1 LTQPLGATEPSA
13 SAVIVARRA
22 RSGPRRAPRRVE
34 KVRGIARAGYDRGSI
49 QPNRGIGY
57 PALVLRRSLLPLL
70 LGSSLIAALAC
81 HRNGLT
87 TREPMGPPLV
97 LETTTLVASKGE
109 VTPAMAILERELATN
124 FTKLRGSEL
133 AEEPPY
139 FMSYDLVGA
148 HSLWLEANDGAI
160 DRKVI
165 DRDRTVDVDIRVGG
179 PELDNGHPTNGWYGG
194 NGLGTGVQVSLEDD
208 ALALGQALWLVTEMQ
223 YRDAVQA
230 YTDAV
235 SEEATLTREDEPEHP
250 DFTLTDSPMH
260 HIEVPAELDLD
271 ALAVQWAPTVERL
284 SAILGADSHI
294 QQATAVM
301 TASVE
306 NRSYIDTEGSQVQAG
321 KVRVRLMLLA
331 STQADDG
338 MGLQRLVT
346 FERHLPEQ
354 LPTPAELEVLAET
367 LRTELLALRVAPI
380 AEPYTG
386 PAVLEG
392 PAAGVFF
399 HEIFGH
405 RLEGH
410 RQKDDYEGQTFTKM
424 LGKAILPE
432 FIDVYDDP
440 TLASIDGT
448 PLNGHYFVDDEATP
462 AQRATLV
469 TGGVLESFL
478 MSRSVVAPFTASN
491 GHGRRERGHMVVAR
505 QGNLIVSARE
515 TVPEASL
522 RERLIAE
529 AKAQGKPYGLWFAD
543 ISGGYTIT
551 DRSGP
556 QAFKVEPLMVYRI
569 WTDGRPD
576 ELVRGADI
584 VGTPLAAFETI
595 MAAGDEPGIFN
606 GTCGAESGWVPVSAV
621 SPSLLLSKLEIERSM
636 HERDKPPLL
645 PAPMTLMPQEAG
657 R

>member
-1 LTQPLGATEPSA
+1 
-13 SAVIVARRA
+13 V
-22 RSGPRRAPRRVE
+22 
-34 KVRGIARAGYDRGSI
+34 
-49 QPNRGIGY
+49 
-57 PALVLRRSLLPLL
+57 
-70 LGSSLIAALAC
+70 
-81 HRNGLT
+81 
-87 TREPMGPPLV
+87 
-97 LETTTLVASKGE
+97 
-109 VTPAMAILERELATN
+109 MAILERELSTN
-124 FTKLRGSEL
+124 FTKLQTSEL
-133 AEEPPY
+133 AEQPPY
-139 FMSYDLVGA
+139 FMAYDLVGA

-165 DRDRTVDVDIRVGG
+165 DRDRTADVDIRVGT

-194 NGLGTGVQVSLEDD
+194 NGLGTGLQVSLEDD
-208 ALALGQALWLVTEMQ
+208 ALALGQALWLISEMQ
-223 YRDAVQA
+223 YQDAVQA

-250 DFTLTDSPMH
+250 DFTLADEPIT
-260 HIEVPAELDLD
+260 HIETPASLDLEN
-271 ALAVQWAPTVERL
+271 LAKEWAPTVARL
-284 SAILGADSHI
+284 SAILGADPHV

-306 NRSYIDTEGSQVQAG
+306 NRNYVDTEGSHVQSG

-331 STQADDG
+331 TTQAADG
-338 MGLQRLVT
+338 MALQRLVT
-346 FERHLPEQ
+346 FELHLPEQ
-354 LPTPAELEVLAET
+354 LPTANETLAEK
-367 LRTELLALRVAPI
+367 LRTELMALRAAPI

-386 PAVLEG
+386 PAVLAG

-410 RQKDDYEGQTFTKM
+410 RQKDDQEGQTFTKM
-424 LGKAILPE
+424 LGQAILPE

-448 PLNGHYFVDDEATP
+448 PLNGHYFIDDEAIV
-462 AQRATLV
+462 AQRASLV
-469 TGGVLESFL
+469 EAGVLKTFL
-478 MSRSVVAPFTASN
+478 MSRSTVAPFTSSN
-491 GHGRRERGHMVVAR
+491 GHGRRERGNMIVPR

-529 AKAQGKPYGLWFAD
+529 AKKQGKPYGLWFAD
-543 ISGGYTIT
+543 IAGGYTIT

-556 QAFKVEPLMVYRI
+556 QAFKVEPLMVYRV

-645 PAPMTLMPQEAG
+645 PAPMTLG
-657 R
+657 GGK

>member
-1 LTQPLGATEPSA
+1 ML
-13 SAVIVARRA
+13 RRA
-22 RSGPRRAPRRVE
+22 
-34 KVRGIARAGYDRGSI
+34 
-49 QPNRGIGY
+49 
-57 PALVLRRSLLPLL
+57 LVPVL
-70 LGSSLIAALAC
+70 LGTLLASPLAC
-81 HRNGLT
+81 KRNGNEV
-87 TREPMGPPLV
+87 REPMGPPLQ
-97 LETTTLVASKGE
+97 LDTTTLEPSKGE
-109 VTPAMAILERELATN
+109 PSKVLELLARELDTN
-124 FTKLRGSEL
+124 FAKLQGSEL
-133 AEEPPY
+133 AEVPPY
-139 FMSYDLVGA
+139 FMAYDLVGA
-148 HSLWLEANDGAI
+148 HTLWLEANDGAL
-160 DRKVI
+160 DRKYV
-165 DRDRTVDVDIRVGG
+165 DRDRTIDVDIRVGG

-194 NGLGTGVQVSLEDD
+194 NGLGTGTQVSMEDD
-208 ALALGQALWLVTEMQ
+208 PLALGQALWLVTESQ
-223 YRDAVQA
+223 YEDAFTA

-250 DFTLTDSPMH
+250 DFTLRDEPITH
-260 HIEVPAELDLD
+260 FEAPAALDLD
-271 ALAVQWAPTVERL
+271 ALAEQWAPTVEQL
-284 SAILGADSHI
+284 SRILAGDPHV

-301 TASVE
+301 TATVE
-306 NRSYIDTEGSQVQAG
+306 NRHYVDTEGSRVQSG
-321 KVRVRLMLLA
+321 HVRVRLMLLV

-338 MGLQRLVT
+338 MVLQRLLT
-346 FERHLPEQ
+346 FERHTPEQ
-354 LPTPAELEVLAET
+354 LPSARELEQEAQQLLA
-367 LRTELLALRVAPI
+367 ELLALRAAPI

-424 LGKAILPE
+424 LGQTILPE
-432 FIDVYDDP
+432 FIDVFDDP
-440 TLASIDGT
+440 TLASISGT
-448 PLNGHYFVDDEATP
+448 PLNGHYFLDDEATP
-462 AQRATLV
+462 AQRVSIVEA
-469 TGGVLESFL
+469 GVLETFL

-556 QAFKVEPLMVYRI
+556 QAFKVEPLMVYRV

-595 MAAGDEPGIFN
+595 MAAGDAPGIFN

-645 PAPMTLMPQEAG
+645 PAPATLSSVEVA

>member
-1 LTQPLGATEPSA
+1 
-13 SAVIVARRA
+13 
-22 RSGPRRAPRRVE
+22 
-34 KVRGIARAGYDRGSI
+34 
-49 QPNRGIGY
+49 
-57 PALVLRRSLLPLL
+57 VLRRSLLPLL

-87 TREPMGPPLV
+87 TRKPMGPPLEF
-97 LETTTLVASKGE
+97 ETTTLVAKTGE
-109 VTPAMAILERELATN
+109 PSPAMAILERELSTN
-124 FTKLRGSEL
+124 FAKLRSSEL

-139 FMSYDLVGA
+139 FMAYDLVGS

-160 DRKVI
+160 DRRVV
-165 DRDRTVDVDIRVGG
+165 DRDRTVDVDVRVGT

-194 NGLGTGVQVSLEDD
+194 NGLGTGMQVSLEDD
-208 ALALGQALWLVTEMQ
+208 PLALGQALWLITEMQ
-223 YRDAVQA
+223 YDDASTA
-230 YTDAV
+230 FTDAV

-250 DFTLTDSPMH
+250 DFTLAAEPIT
-260 HIEVPAELDLD
+260 HIEPPADLDLD
-271 ALAVQWAPTVERL
+271 ALAEQWAPTIAKL
-284 SAILGADSHI
+284 SAILGADPHV
-294 QQATAVM
+294 QQASAVM
-301 TASVE
+301 TASVD
-306 NRSYIDTEGSQVQAG
+306 NRHYVDTEGSKVQSG
-321 KVRVRLMLLA
+321 KIRVRIMLLA
-331 STQADDG
+331 TTQADDG
-338 MGLQRLVT
+338 MNLQRLVT

-354 LPTPAELEVLAET
+354 LPEPAELEALAEK
-367 LRTELLALRVAPI
+367 LRGELMALREAPI

-386 PAVLEG
+386 PAVLAG

-424 LGKAILPE
+424 LGQSILPE

-448 PLNGHYFVDDEATP
+448 PLNGHYFVDDEAIA
-462 AQRATLV
+462 AQRASLV
-469 TGGVLESFL
+469 EAGVLKTFL
-478 MSRSVVAPFTASN
+478 MSRSAVAPFEASN
-491 GHGRRERGHMVVAR
+491 GHGRRQRGHQIVAR

-522 RERLIAE
+522 RERLIEE
-529 AKAQGKPYGLWFAD
+529 AKRQGKPYGLWFAD
-543 ISGGYTIT
+543 IAGGYTIT

-556 QAFKVEPLMVYRI
+556 QAFKVEPLLVYRV

-645 PAPMTLMPQEAG
+645 PAPMTLYPTEAA